1 LLNYVKVAPEVII
14 DDNELKQGLFTPGM
28 SSPIVPAKFL
38 DSLGNAPVAFLIL
51 SWNFFDEV
59 KRRIKEHRD
68 FPGDAFI
75 HPGHILSSS
84 QASPPCLR
92 ASDVD
97 FCE

>member
-75 HPGHILSSS
+75 HPGHILSSI